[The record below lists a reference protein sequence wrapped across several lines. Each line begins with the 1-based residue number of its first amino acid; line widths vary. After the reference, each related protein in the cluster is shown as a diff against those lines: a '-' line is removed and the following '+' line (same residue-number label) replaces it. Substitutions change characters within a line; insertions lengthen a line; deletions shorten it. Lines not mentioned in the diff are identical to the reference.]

1 MKNRPFLKARTALA
15 IAALSALSTA
25 APLAQALGVG
35 RLNVQSA
42 LGEGMRAEIDITSL
56 TPDEAASLA
65 VRIASPDTYRAAGV
79 DYNAVLAGTQAT
91 VVRRA
96 DGRAVLRISS
106 DRAVQEPFIELIL
119 ELNSASGR
127 LVREF
132 TLLFDPPGNRPAP
145 PVQAGAAV
153 APVFSAAPTPAPVAQ
168 AAPRPA
174 PQARVPAA
182 TTAAAAAPMPAPAPA
197 PAPAVPRQPKPAPAP
212 APMAADAPPRAAA
225 PARPPA
231 AAPAPAP
238 AAPTTAPTTASGKHY
253 PVRPGDTL
261 YRVAGR
267 TQAAGVSLDQMLVG
281 LYRANPD
288 AFIGNNVNKLRAGA
302 VLSVPTADEVRDVT
316 PSDMHRLIT
325 AQSVDF
331 SAYRN
336 RLAQSAPL
344 TVTPDAGRQAQGKVQ
359 AAVDDRK
366 QAAMPSPDKL
376 KLSGGAA
383 SAPAAPGLP
392 GGKDNATRVAELSR
406 NVEDLK
412 KLQQGTAAVQA
423 PVVPAPAVVAVPAP
437 AMPAPVAATPP
448 PVAAAPAP
456 VLPASQAAPAV
467 LPPPVP
473 VASTPAPA
481 PSPLPAVPIAAKP
494 LPPVALPSPA
504 PGPETSLLDSLGSNP
519 LLLPGAG
526 LLALALAG
534 FGAWKLRGRFNKS
547 ASETSFLES
556 RMQPDSFF
564 GASGGQHVD
573 TRDGGSRAGS
583 SSMGYS
589 LSQLDAI
596 GDVDPVAEADV
607 YLAYGRDLQA
617 EEILKEAMR
626 TTPER
631 LSVRTKLLEVYAKR
645 RDTKGFELLATQLY
659 ALTKGMGT
667 DWDRSQEM
675 GRQIDPDNQL
685 YQQGGHPEEII
696 LDGERVV
703 IEPLG
708 ATTQPHSVLSPVR
721 AFSESRLPQL
731 SGRPSGFDLDLDLDQ
746 PDDRQTPQAR
756 QAMEATRPIAPTAL
770 RAVDNSLDFS
780 NSLRGFDAQRSV
792 AVNQRNFDEPGTVP
806 ATLIQPT
813 MPADLDL
820 DSFTMDLDDG
830 KGHGNTTLTQPTLP
844 GRAADSSLARFDPTD
859 TSPLADTRPD
869 ALDDLTFASADP
881 LARKLELADEFRQI
895 GDIDGARDLLEE
907 VVSKAAGSLRVRA
920 QTMLDTL
927 G

>member
-1 MKNRPFLKARTALA
+1 MKNRPILNARTVLA
-15 IAALSALSTA
+15 IAALSALSSA

-132 TLLFDPPGNRPAP
+132 TLLFDPPGSRAAP
-145 PVQAGAAV
+145 PVQAGAAAV
-153 APVFSAAPTPAPVAQ
+153 APVFSAAPAPAPLAQ

-182 TTAAAAAPMPAPAPA
+182 TTAAPMPAPAA
-197 PAPAVPRQPKPAPAP
+197 PRQPKPAPAP
-212 APMAADAPPRAAA
+212 APAPVAADAPARTAA
-225 PARPPA
+225 PARVPA
-231 AAPAPAP
+231 AAVAPA
-238 AAPTTAPTTASGKHY
+238 TASGRQY

-267 TQAAGVSLDQMLVG
+267 TQASGVSLDQMLVG

-288 AFIGNNVNKLRAGA
+288 AFISNNVNKLRAGA
-302 VLSVPTADEVRDVT
+302 VLSVPSADEVRDVT
-316 PSDMHRLIT
+316 SNDMHRLIT
-325 AQSVDF
+325 AQSIDF

-336 RLAQSAPL
+336 RLAQNAPL
-344 TVTPDAGRQAQGKVQ
+344 AVAPDAGRQAQGKVQ

-383 SAPAAPGLP
+383 SAPATPGAAS
-392 GGKDNATRVAELSR
+392 GKDNATRVAELSR

-423 PVVPAPAVVAVPAP
+423 PAATPAPAVAAPPTPALPAP
-437 AMPAPVAATPP
+437 SAPMPSAPLPSV
-448 PVAAAPAP
+448 AAPAP
-456 VLPASQAAPAV
+456 QALPASQPAPQAAPTPAV
-467 LPPPVP
+467 LASAPP
-473 VASTPAPA
+473 PA

-494 LPPVALPSPA
+494 PVAVPSPA
-504 PGPETSLLDSLGSNP
+504 PETSWADSLSSNP

-526 LLALALAG
+526 LLALALAA
-534 FGAWKLRGRFNKS
+534 FGAWKLRSRFSKS

-573 TRDGGSRAGS
+573 TRDGGSRSGA

-659 ALTKGMGT
+659 ALTKGLGT

-708 ATTQPHSVLSPVR
+708 ATTQPHSVLSPTR

-731 SGRPSGFDLDLDLDQ
+731 GNSGFDLDLDLDQ
-746 PDDRQTPQAR
+746 PDDTRSND
-756 QAMEATRPIAPTAL
+756 AMAATRPMAPTAL

-780 NSLRGFDAQRSV
+780 RSVRGFDPQRSV
-792 AVNQRNFDEPGTVP
+792 AVNQRNFDDPRSVP
-806 ATLIQPT
+806 ASHIQPT
-813 MPADLDL
+813 QPADLDL

-830 KGHGNTTLTQPTLP
+830 KSNSTTTQPT
-844 GRAADSSLARFDPTD
+844 RADRGDELAVVNFDSTNAG
-859 TSPLADTRPD
+859 PLADTRPD

-881 LARKLELADEFRQI
+881 LARKLELAEEFRQI

-907 VVSKAAGSLRVRA
+907 VLSKAAGSLRSRA
-920 QTMLDTL
+920 QAMLDTL

>member
-1 MKNRPFLKARTALA
+1 MKNRPFLNARTVLA
-15 IAALSALSTA
+15 IAALSALSSA

-132 TLLFDPPGNRPAP
+132 TLLFDPPGSRAAP
-145 PVQAGAAV
+145 PVQAGAAAV
-153 APVFSAAPTPAPVAQ
+153 APVFSAAPAPAPLAQ

-182 TTAAAAAPMPAPAPA
+182 TTAAPMPAPAA
-197 PAPAVPRQPKPAPAP
+197 PRQPKPAPAP
-212 APMAADAPPRAAA
+212 APAPVAADAPARTAA
-225 PARPPA
+225 PARVPA
-231 AAPAPAP
+231 AAVAPA
-238 AAPTTAPTTASGKHY
+238 TASGRQY

-267 TQAAGVSLDQMLVG
+267 TQASGVSLDQMLVG

-288 AFIGNNVNKLRAGA
+288 AFISNNVNKLRAGA
-302 VLSVPTADEVRDVT
+302 VLSVPSADEVRDVT
-316 PSDMHRLIT
+316 SNDMHRLIT
-325 AQSVDF
+325 AQSIDF

-336 RLAQSAPL
+336 RLAQNAPL
-344 TVTPDAGRQAQGKVQ
+344 AVAPDAGRQAQGKVQ

-383 SAPAAPGLP
+383 SAPATPGAAS
-392 GGKDNATRVAELSR
+392 GKDNATRVAELSR

-423 PVVPAPAVVAVPAP
+423 PAATPAPAVVALPTLPAP
-437 AMPAPVAATPP
+437 SAPMPSAPLPSV
-448 PVAAAPAP
+448 AAPAP
-456 VLPASQAAPAV
+456 QALPASQPAPQAAPTPAV
-467 LPPPVP
+467 LASAPP
-473 VASTPAPA
+473 PA

-494 LPPVALPSPA
+494 PVAVPSPA
-504 PGPETSLLDSLGSNP
+504 PETSWADSLSSNP

-526 LLALALAG
+526 LLALALAA
-534 FGAWKLRGRFNKS
+534 FGAWKLRSRFSKS

-573 TRDGGSRAGS
+573 TRDGGSRSGA

-659 ALTKGMGT
+659 ALTKGLGT

-708 ATTQPHSVLSPVR
+708 ATTQPHSVLSPAR

-731 SGRPSGFDLDLDLDQ
+731 GNSGFDLDLDLDQ
-746 PDDRQTPQAR
+746 PDDTRSND
-756 QAMEATRPIAPTAL
+756 AMAATRPMAPTAL

-780 NSLRGFDAQRSV
+780 RSVRGFDPQRSV
-792 AVNQRNFDEPGTVP
+792 AVNQRNFDDPGTVP
-806 ATLIQPT
+806 ASHVQPT
-813 MPADLDL
+813 QPADLDL

-830 KGHGNTTLTQPTLP
+830 KSNSTTTQPTLP
-844 GRAADSSLARFDPTD
+844 DQGDALAMVNFDSTD
-859 TSPLADTRPD
+859 AGPLADTRPD

-881 LARKLELADEFRQI
+881 LARKLELAEEFRQI

-907 VVSKAAGSLRVRA
+907 VVSKAAGSLRSRA
-920 QTMLDTL
+920 QAMLDTL